1 MKDEAATILS
11 IPLPKSPQP
20 DQLIW
25 HYDKH
30 GNYSVKS
37 GYQIALKLKF
47 TETASSS
54 DNSKTHWDVIWAKEI
69 PEKIKVFMWRS
80 TQNLLPAAHN
90 LWQRKII
97 KEPVCWRCQKENEDI
112 FHALMR
118 CKHAEKVWK
127 LTNYYQHIKCLA
139 RQDML
144 SVLQELATN
153 RRKEDV
159 ELIIVLCW
167 SIWYSRNI
175 LLFKG
180 KREDPHLSV
189 ARAIGILDSYRRI
202 KTPADQTIPRDQS
215 CNQQAWTPPPNGW
228 FKVNVDA
235 AIKLS
240 DQTAGLGVIIRDSG
254 GKAVAAAVQK
264 VSFEGDVAFMEA
276 AAVNLG
282 IQVAQNAKFLP
293 IIVESDSKE
302 VVDLARN
309 RKGCLS
315 KIFWQ
320 ISAIQASLKSLNQ
333 SQIQHVSRACNCSCF
348 SSFSSEL

>member
-1 MKDEAATILS
+1 MKDEATTILS
-11 IPLPKSPQP
+11 IPLLKSPQS

-30 GNYSVKS
+30 CNYSVKN

-47 TETASSS
+47 SETASSS
-54 DNSKTHWDVIWAKEI
+54 DNFKTHWDVIWAKEI
-69 PEKIKVFMWRS
+69 PEKIKVFMWRAA
-80 TQNLLPAAHN
+80 QNLLPTAHN
-90 LWQRKII
+90 LWQRKTI

-118 CKHAEKVWK
+118 CKHADKVWK

-139 RQDML
+139 RQNML

-159 ELIIVLCW
+159 EMIIVLCW

-175 LLFKG
+175 LIFKG

-189 ARAIGILDSYRRI
+189 VRAIGILDSYRRV

-215 CNQQAWTPPPNGW
+215 C
-228 FKVNVDA
+228 
-235 AIKLS
+235 
-240 DQTAGLGVIIRDSG
+240 LGVIIRDYG

-264 VSFEGDVAFMEA
+264 VSFRGDVAFMEA

-282 IQVAQNAKFLP
+282 IQVAQNAKLLP
-293 IIVESDSKE
+293 IIVESDFKE
-302 VVDLARN
+302 VVDLTRN

-315 KIFWQ
+315 EIFWQ

-333 SQIQHVSRACNCSCF
+333 SQIQHVSRACNIIAHALAHLALNYDNLVVWVETFPAEILLLISD
-348 SSFSSEL
+348 SF